1 MVPGVDFTERFS
13 PVATDEAL
21 KLQIAATLFNKKNG
35 WTMENCDIE
44 AAILESDM
52 DNDLFI
58 EPHPAMVTCGFMTED
73 ERKKMAIKFLKSMY
87 GNVDAAIKF
96 FKTFIE
102 VVTDEESM
110 EMQQF
115 QVDPCFFT
123 YTKMIN

>member
-1 MVPGVDFTERFS
+1 
-13 PVATDEAL
+13 
-21 KLQIAATLFNKKNG
+21 
-35 WTMENCDIE
+35 MENCDIE
-44 AAILESDM
+44 AAFLESDM

-58 EPHPAMVTCGFMTED
+58 EPHPVMVICGFMTED
-73 ERKKMAIKFLKSMY
+73 ERKKMAIKLLKSMY

-102 VVTDEESM
+102 VVTDEKGM

-123 YTKMIN
+123 YTKMMN